1 MALQT
6 FSNPKTRVKPNES
19 FCNAITHRQKLR
31 SWDPNLDP
39 CSIIYVREGNPLNNE
54 WLCVFI
60 SPITNTFIHLPPQP
74 TPISTADYTFSLQ
87 WLYSP
92 TCPESDSLA
101 LINWSTLVI
110 LRVHSQNPNYVLLS
124 SVRDRTLR
132 LDPCSII
139 YVREGNPLNNE
150 WLCVFSF
157 CFFTSFCF
165 CGSFILWLSIILSFR
180 HLP

>member
-1 MALQT
+1 MA
-6 FSNPKTRVKPNES
+6 E
-19 FCNAITHRQKLR
+19 I
-31 SWDPNLDP
+31 
-39 CSIIYVREGNPLNNE
+39 
-54 WLCVFI
+54 FI
-60 SPITNTFIHLPPQP
+60 SDPLTNTFIHLSPQP

-92 TCPESDSLA
+92 TCPESDSLT

-110 LRVHSQNPNYVLLS
+110 LRVHLQNPNYVLLS

-150 WLCVFSF
+150 WLCL
-157 CFFTSFCF
+157 
-165 CGSFILWLSIILSFR
+165 FILFLYIILYLWFFHSFAVNYFK
-180 HLP
+180 LPASPIAKFSAWKWWVQLSVH